1 MGHDYFTPII
11 SKVVSFALVPALWYH
26 FLMLGFCMLEQG
38 ELFPYGE
45 AVHTGKLF
53 IEFFIVSSICN
64 VVVYLT
70 YYFCD
75 K

>member
-45 AVHTGKLF
+45 AVHTGKL
-53 IEFFIVSSICN
+53 
-64 VVVYLT
+64 L
-70 YYFCD
+70 
-75 K
+75 